1 MEAAAG
7 ARIRELRQ
15 ARGLTLR
22 EFGARVGVSA
32 SMLSQVEN
40 GRCRASVTT
49 LYRVVNELGITL
61 DDLFDDASGPQRR
74 SRSAK
79 DRRSSA
85 SPSAR
90 HGSPDVPVLSPGER
104 RTIELESGVTWE
116 KLSNG
121 APAGLEFIL
130 VTYRPGSSSGQAGR
144 FSQHEG
150 FECAYIESGELT
162 FHHKFDTWTL
172 HAGDTVT
179 FDASEPHRLENNG
192 TDDVRAV
199 WVILRETAQQ
209 ASARPEDLEAW
220 VPAAEAAVV
229 GGARVVS
236 RSSTAARAAGGRA
249 AGGRAASGRSGGSRS
264 GTS

>member
-22 EFGARVGVSA
+22 EFGSRVGVSA

-61 DDLFDDASGPQRR
+61 DDLFDQGSAPTPARR
-74 SRSAK
+74 PK
-79 DRRSSA
+79 DDRRSST

-90 HGSPDVPVLSPGER
+90 RTSADVPVLSPGER
-104 RTIELESGVTWE
+104 MTIELESGVTWE
-116 KLSNG
+116 KLSG
-121 APAGLEFIL
+121 SAPAGLEFIL
-130 VTYRPGSSSGQAGR
+130 VTYRPGSSSGQSGK

-150 FECAYIESGELT
+150 FECAYLESGELT

-172 HAGDTVT
+172 RAGDTVT

-192 TDDVRAV
+192 TEDVRAV
-199 WVILRETAQQ
+199 WVILRETAH
-209 ASARPEDLEAW
+209 AAADDDLAWPGRVEA
-220 VPAAEAAVV
+220 VA
-229 GGARVVS
+229 GGASVQTSAVPR
-236 RSSTAARAAGGRA
+236 AARAPRSTS
-249 AGGRAASGRSGGSRS
+249 ASGRSAGSRS
-264 GTS
+264 RTS

>member
-22 EFGARVGVSA
+22 ELGSRVGVSA

-49 LYRVVNELGITL
+49 LYRLVNELGITL
-61 DDLFDDASGPQRR
+61 DDLFDDALPEQPHARSASQRR
-74 SRSAK
+74 SST
-79 DRRSSA
+79 
-85 SPSAR
+85 SPSSR
-90 HGSPDVPVLSPGER
+90 RTSPDVPVLSPGER
-104 RTIELESGVTWE
+104 VTIELESGVTWE
-116 KLSNG
+116 KLSSS
-121 APAGLEFIL
+121 APPGLEFIL
-130 VTYRPGSSSGQAGR
+130 VTYRPGSSSGQSGK

-172 HAGDTVT
+172 RAGDTVT

-192 TDDVRAV
+192 HEDVRAV
-199 WVILRETAQQ
+199 WIILQETAHLT
-209 ASARPEDLEAW
+209 SARPDGLPSW
-220 VPAAEAAVV
+220 TPQTEAAAV
-229 GGARVVS
+229 GGATVVS
-236 RSSTAARAAGGRA
+236 GSSPGGH
-249 AGGRAASGRSGGSRS
+249 AASGTGGGSRS
-264 GTS
+264 RKS